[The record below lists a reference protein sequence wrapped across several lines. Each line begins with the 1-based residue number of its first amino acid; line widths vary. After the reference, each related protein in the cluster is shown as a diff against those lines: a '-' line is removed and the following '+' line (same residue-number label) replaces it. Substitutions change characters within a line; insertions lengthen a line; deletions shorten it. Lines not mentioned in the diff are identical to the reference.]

1 MIGDH
6 PLPWQVVSHQSVAP
20 LGPARAP
27 PKDEMPMQ
35 HPSGTFIA
43 QEPELP
49 AIDVR
54 GMMMAPGPVP
64 SLLPGG
70 PTAGP
75 LRDRRHSWLQVA
87 QSPPM

>member
-6 PLPWQVVSHQSVAP
+6 PLSVHVVSHQSLAP
-20 LGPARAP
+20 LAPARVP
-27 PKDEMPMQ
+27 PNDEMPMQ
-35 HPSGTFIA
+35 QPSGTFTA
-43 QEPELP
+43 QDPELP
-49 AIDVR
+49 AIDVS

-75 LRDRRHSWLQVA
+75 LRERRHSWLQVA
-87 QSPPM
+87 QSEPM